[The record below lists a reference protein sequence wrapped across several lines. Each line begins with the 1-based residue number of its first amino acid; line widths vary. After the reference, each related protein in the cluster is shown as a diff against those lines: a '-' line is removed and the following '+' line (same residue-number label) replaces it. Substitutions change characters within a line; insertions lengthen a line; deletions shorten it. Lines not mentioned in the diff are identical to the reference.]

1 MRVFGTEVN
10 HFLLRRNKATVTF
23 VQLAPL
29 RGTAFC
35 SHHVAVTLT
44 QPGRKGG
51 LGFSNRY
58 WGSASVLMAYGND
71 GPKPISQA
79 SAKGKV
85 KWFNATKGYGFI
97 TLDNGGDA
105 FCHASALQATGHADV
120 QPGTT
125 IICDLADSQ
134 RGLQVVT
141 VHSAD
146 LSTAEAPSRAPRV
159 DRFGGGGYGGGGRF
173 GDGGGYGGGYRDNN
187 APSGPMVEG
196 KVKFFNDQK
205 GFGFVM
211 PDSGSG
217 DIYLHASALRRS
229 GVQAVE
235 PDQRVRYS
243 TRQGNKGV
251 EVDKVEII

>member
-1 MRVFGTEVN
+1 
-10 HFLLRRNKATVTF
+10 
-23 VQLAPL
+23 
-29 RGTAFC
+29 
-35 SHHVAVTLT
+35 
-44 QPGRKGG
+44 
-51 LGFSNRY
+51 
-58 WGSASVLMAYGND
+58 MAYGNE
-71 GPKPISQA
+71 GSKSISQA

-105 FCHASALQATGHADV
+105 FCHASALAATGHADV

-125 IICDLADSQ
+125 IVCDLADSQ
-134 RGLQVVT
+134 RGLQVVA
-141 VHSAD
+141 VHSVD
-146 LSTAEAPSRAPRV
+146 ITTAEAPSRAPRRDSFGGGG
-159 DRFGGGGYGGGGRF
+159 DRFGGGGGYGGGG
-173 GDGGGYGGGYRDNN
+173 YGGGRDNN

-235 PDQRVRYS
+235 PEQRIRYS

-251 EVDKVEII
+251 EVDKVEVI

>member
-1 MRVFGTEVN
+1 
-10 HFLLRRNKATVTF
+10 
-23 VQLAPL
+23 
-29 RGTAFC
+29 
-35 SHHVAVTLT
+35 
-44 QPGRKGG
+44 
-51 LGFSNRY
+51 
-58 WGSASVLMAYGND
+58 MAYGND

-85 KWFNATKGYGFI
+85 KWFNATKGFGFI
-97 TLDNGGDA
+97 TMDNGGDA

-125 IICDLADSQ
+125 IVCDLADSQ

-141 VHSAD
+141 VHSVDA
-146 LSTAEAPSRAPRV
+146 STAEAPSQRPRPFGGGG
-159 DRFGGGGYGGGGRF
+159 DRFGGGGDRFGGGGDRF
-173 GDGGGYGGGYRDNN
+173 GGDRGHGGGGGYRDNN

-211 PDSGSG
+211 PDNGSG

-229 GVQAVE
+229 GIQAVE
-235 PDQRVRYS
+235 PDQRIRYS

-251 EVDKVEII
+251 EVDKVEIL

>member
-1 MRVFGTEVN
+1 MAQYDHESS
-10 HFLLRRNKATVTF
+10 KP
-23 VQLAPL
+23 LA
-29 RGTAFC
+29 
-35 SHHVAVTLT
+35 
-44 QPGRKGG
+44 
-51 LGFSNRY
+51 
-58 WGSASVLMAYGND
+58 
-71 GPKPISQA
+71 QA

-105 FCHASALQATGHADV
+105 FCHASALQAVGHAELPQGATLV
-120 QPGTT
+120 
-125 IICDLADSQ
+125 CDLADSQ
-134 RGLQVVT
+134 RGLQVVSI
-141 VHSAD
+141 HSVD
-146 LSTAEAPSRAPRV
+146 LSTAEAPSPRGPRR
-159 DRFGGGGYGGGGRF
+159 DFGDGGGGRF
-173 GDGGGYGGGYRDNN
+173 GGGGGRFGGGFHRDS

-211 PDSGSG
+211 PDNGSG

-235 PDQRVRYS
+235 PDQRIRYS

-251 EVDKVEII
+251 EVDRVELI

>member
-1 MRVFGTEVN
+1 
-10 HFLLRRNKATVTF
+10 
-23 VQLAPL
+23 
-29 RGTAFC
+29 
-35 SHHVAVTLT
+35 
-44 QPGRKGG
+44 
-51 LGFSNRY
+51 
-58 WGSASVLMAYGND
+58 MAYGND
-71 GPKPISQA
+71 NKAISQA

-105 FCHASALQATGHADV
+105 FCHASALQATGHSDV

-141 VHSAD
+141 VHSVD
-146 LSTAEAPSRAPRV
+146 ISTAEAPSRGPR
-159 DRFGGGGYGGGGRF
+159 REFGGGGGYGGGGGRDF
-173 GDGGGYGGGYRDNN
+173 GGGGRDFGGGGRDFGGGGGGYGHHRDS

-211 PDSGSG
+211 PDNGSG

-235 PDQRVRYS
+235 PDQRIRYS

-251 EVDKVEII
+251 EVDRVEII

>member
-1 MRVFGTEVN
+1 
-10 HFLLRRNKATVTF
+10 
-23 VQLAPL
+23 
-29 RGTAFC
+29 
-35 SHHVAVTLT
+35 
-44 QPGRKGG
+44 
-51 LGFSNRY
+51 
-58 WGSASVLMAYGND
+58 MAYGND
-71 GPKPISQA
+71 KPISHA

-97 TLDNGGDA
+97 TLDSGGDA
-105 FCHASALQATGHADV
+105 FCHASALQATGHSDV

-141 VHSAD
+141 VHSVD
-146 LSTAEAPSRAPRV
+146 TSTAEAPSRGPRR
-159 DRFGGGGYGGGGRF
+159 DGGGGRDFGGGGYGGGF
-173 GDGGGYGGGYRDNN
+173 HQHRDSG
-187 APSGPMVEG
+187 PSGPMVEG

-211 PDSGSG
+211 PDNGSG

-235 PDQRVRYS
+235 PDQRIRYS

-251 EVDKVEII
+251 EVDRVEII

>member
-1 MRVFGTEVN
+1 
-10 HFLLRRNKATVTF
+10 
-23 VQLAPL
+23 
-29 RGTAFC
+29 
-35 SHHVAVTLT
+35 
-44 QPGRKGG
+44 
-51 LGFSNRY
+51 
-58 WGSASVLMAYGND
+58 MAYGNE
-71 GPKPISQA
+71 GTKPISQA
-79 SAKGKV
+79 SARGKV

-105 FCHASALQATGHADV
+105 FCHASALQATGHSDV
-120 QPGTT
+120 PPGTT
-125 IICDLADSQ
+125 VVCDLADSQ
-134 RGLQVVT
+134 RGLQVVS
-141 VHSAD
+141 VHSVD
-146 LSTAEAPSRAPRV
+146 ISTAEVPSRGPRQFGGGGG
-159 DRFGGGGYGGGGRF
+159 RFGDNGGYGGGHDGGGYGGGHGGGGYGGGG
-173 GDGGGYGGGYRDNN
+173 GYRDHN

-235 PDQRVRYS
+235 PDQRIRYS

-251 EVDKVEII
+251 EVDRVEII

>member
-1 MRVFGTEVN
+1 M
-10 HFLLRRNKATVTF
+10 
-23 VQLAPL
+23 
-29 RGTAFC
+29 
-35 SHHVAVTLT
+35 
-44 QPGRKGG
+44 
-51 LGFSNRY
+51 
-58 WGSASVLMAYGND
+58 ASVHMAYGNES
-71 GPKPISQA
+71 KSISQA

-105 FCHASALQATGHADV
+105 FCHASALQATGHSDV

-125 IICDLADSQ
+125 IVCDLADSQ
-134 RGLQVVT
+134 RGLQVVA
-141 VHSAD
+141 VHSVD
-146 LSTAEAPSRAPRV
+146 ITTAETPSRGPRRDSFGGG
-159 DRFGGGGYGGGGRF
+159 DRFGGGGYGGGGY
-173 GDGGGYGGGYRDNN
+173 GGGGYGGGRDNN

-229 GVQAVE
+229 GVPMVE
-235 PDQRVRYS
+235 PEQRIRYS

-251 EVDKVEII
+251 EVDRVEII

>member
-1 MRVFGTEVN
+1 MS
-10 HFLLRRNKATVTF
+10 
-23 VQLAPL
+23 QLPSCSRD
-29 RGTAFC
+29 RGWLGVSC
-35 SHHVAVTLT
+35 RHGAV
-44 QPGRKGG
+44 
-51 LGFSNRY
+51 
-58 WGSASVLMAYGND
+58 ASVRMAYGNEVS
-71 GPKPISQA
+71 KPISQA

-105 FCHASALQATGHADV
+105 FCHASALQATGHSDV

-125 IICDLADSQ
+125 IVCDLADSP
-134 RGLQVVT
+134 RGMQVVS
-141 VHSAD
+141 VHSVD
-146 LSTAEAPSRAPRV
+146 TSTAEAPSRGPRR
-159 DRFGGGGYGGGGRF
+159 DGFGGGGGGGFHHR
-173 GDGGGYGGGYRDNN
+173 DGG
-187 APSGPMVEG
+187 PSGPMVEG
-196 KVKFFNDQK
+196 KIKFFNDQK

-211 PDSGSG
+211 PDSGNG

-235 PDQRVRYS
+235 PDQRIRYS

>member
-1 MRVFGTEVN
+1 
-10 HFLLRRNKATVTF
+10 
-23 VQLAPL
+23 
-29 RGTAFC
+29 
-35 SHHVAVTLT
+35 
-44 QPGRKGG
+44 
-51 LGFSNRY
+51 
-58 WGSASVLMAYGND
+58 MAYGNE
-71 GPKPISQA
+71 GSKSISQA

-105 FCHASALQATGHADV
+105 FCHASALQATGHSDV
-120 QPGTT
+120 PPGTT

-134 RGLQVVT
+134 RGLQVVS
-141 VHSAD
+141 VHSVD
-146 LSTAEAPSRAPRV
+146 TSTAEAPSRGPRQFGGGGG
-159 DRFGGGGYGGGGRF
+159 DRFSGGDRFGGGGGYGGG
-173 GDGGGYGGGYRDNN
+173 YGGGHHHRDN

-235 PDQRVRYS
+235 PDQRIRYS

-251 EVDKVEII
+251 EVDRVEII

>member
-1 MRVFGTEVN
+1 
-10 HFLLRRNKATVTF
+10 
-23 VQLAPL
+23 
-29 RGTAFC
+29 
-35 SHHVAVTLT
+35 
-44 QPGRKGG
+44 
-51 LGFSNRY
+51 
-58 WGSASVLMAYGND
+58 MAYGND
-71 GPKPISQA
+71 KAAISQA

-105 FCHASALQATGHADV
+105 FCHASALQATGHSDV

-141 VHSAD
+141 VHSVD
-146 LSTAEAPSRAPRV
+146 ISTAEAPSRGPR
-159 DRFGGGGYGGGGRF
+159 REFGGGGGGYGGGRDFGGGGRDF
-173 GDGGGYGGGYRDNN
+173 GGGGGYGHHRDNG
-187 APSGPMVEG
+187 PSGPMVEG

-211 PDSGSG
+211 PDNGSG

-235 PDQRVRYS
+235 PDQRIRYS

-251 EVDKVEII
+251 EVDRVEVI